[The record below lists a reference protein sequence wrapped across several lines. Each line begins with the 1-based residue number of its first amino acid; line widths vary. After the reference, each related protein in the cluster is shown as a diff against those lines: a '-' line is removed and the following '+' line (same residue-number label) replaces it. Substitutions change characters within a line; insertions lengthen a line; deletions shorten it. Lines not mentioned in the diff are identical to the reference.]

1 MGTAT
6 GNNVQDSV
14 SRLRELDHR
23 RHDGID
29 VSLLWDATANAV
41 FVSVIDE
48 RGGASFRI
56 QPPPSQA
63 LDAFR
68 HPFVYAPLAEE
79 TGGLLAA

>member
-1 MGTAT
+1 MGIAT
-6 GNNVQDSV
+6 RNNIQDPV

-29 VSLLWDATANAV
+29 VSLLWDASTNAV

-56 QPPPSQA
+56 QPPPGQA

-68 HPFVYAPLAEE
+68 HPFVYAPLAKD

>member
-6 GNNVQDSV
+6 GNNTQDPALG
-14 SRLRELDHR
+14 LRELDHR

-29 VSLLWDATANAV
+29 VSLLWDAETNAI

-56 QPPPSQA
+56 QPPPSRA

-68 HPFVYAPLAEE
+68 HPFVFAPLARA
-79 TGGLLAA
+79 TSGLRAA

>member
-6 GNNVQDSV
+6 GNNVQDPV
-14 SRLRELDHR
+14 RRLRELDHR

-29 VSLLWDATANAV
+29 VSLLWEATTNAV

-56 QPPPSQA
+56 QPPASRA

-68 HPFVYAPLAEE
+68 HPFVYAPLARA
-79 TGGLLAA
+79 TSGLRAA